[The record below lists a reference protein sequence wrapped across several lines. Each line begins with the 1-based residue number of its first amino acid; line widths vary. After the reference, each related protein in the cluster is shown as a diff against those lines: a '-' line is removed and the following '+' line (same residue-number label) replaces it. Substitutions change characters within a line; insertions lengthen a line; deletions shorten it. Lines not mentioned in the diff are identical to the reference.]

1 MVKGVEQLLKR
12 PSTEFTGSV
21 PQGVRLSPSSPE
33 YWRAMAQ
40 QLSGNKRQVLHEWL
54 LQHFEKPYPSDDE
67 KNMLAEATGMS
78 RTQVTVVV
86 TPLHNTWSISCCIKR
101 TLYRDSFHH

>member
-12 PSTEFTGSV
+12 PSTEFTGAV

-78 RTQVTVVV
+78 RTQVKKV
-86 TPLHNTWSISCCIKR
+86 III
-101 TLYRDSFHH
+101 LYFTFFCSKKGHALWRLVQG